1 MIFRRKKDILL
12 PLTAPAPTGAAAAA
26 QTITFRIKQEQ
37 RRLEGFILSLQLTNN
52 AAIPTGAAWGGMAGV
67 VKEIR
72 VKVQDALGS
81 RNAVQVSGIG
91 CLSWVKNQLGRLD
104 RNTQTGYATAALP
117 AFATENVSTI
127 NYFVPLRH
135 PIVSEPFGNYLALP
149 LSSKFLGDDVIVEVD
164 LWDIGAAAG
173 TVFLANSPTWP
184 ANAASLQTLV
194 REVPEEFGYIPSE
207 LRSDMFAPSAVANA
221 TYEFT
226 SNGYLTSALVQGLS
240 ASAFGNGL
248 TRASILATG
257 GNLQFQYGRDIWLKD
272 NEAFSNALN
281 DLSADNYPSAT
292 TATITGSAL
301 TNRNMPNEIMIDFLA
316 DLPQTDAF
324 SVGSIPNLYTA
335 ALGGDKARLV
345 FNDFAAVGRA
355 AHITMHRF
363 LPIKADD
370 LSALAL
376 SI

>member
-12 PLTAPAPTGAAAAA
+12 PISAPTGTAA

-37 RRLEGFILSLQLTNN
+37 RRLEGFILSLALTNN
-52 AAIPTGAAWGGMAGV
+52 AAVPTGAAWGGLAGI

-91 CLSWVKNQLGRLD
+91 LQSWMKNQLGRAD
-104 RNTQTGYATAALP
+104 RNTQSGYASAALP
-117 AFATENVSTI
+117 ATAGEATSII

-164 LWDIGAAAG
+164 LWDIGAAG
-173 TVFLANSPTWP
+173 TVFTTNPPTFP
-184 ANAASLQTLV
+184 ANALQLQTLV
-194 REVPEEFGYIPSE
+194 REVPEDFGYIPSE
-207 LRSDMFAPSAVANA
+207 LRSDMFVPSAVANA

-240 ASAFGNGL
+240 ASAFGNAV
-248 TRASILATG
+248 TRSSTLSAG

-272 NEAFSNALN
+272 NETFSIALN
-281 DLSADNYPSAT
+281 DLSADSYPSSV
-292 TATITGSAL
+292 TATIAASAL
-301 TNRNMPNEIMIDFLA
+301 FARNFANEIMTDFLA
-316 DLPQTDAF
+316 DLPSTDAF
-324 SVGSIPNLYTA
+324 SVGSVPNLYTA

-345 FNDFAAVGRA
+345 FNDFGAVGRA
-355 AHITMHRF
+355 AHITMHRL
-363 LPIKADD
+363 LPVKADD
-370 LSALAL
+370 LNALAI